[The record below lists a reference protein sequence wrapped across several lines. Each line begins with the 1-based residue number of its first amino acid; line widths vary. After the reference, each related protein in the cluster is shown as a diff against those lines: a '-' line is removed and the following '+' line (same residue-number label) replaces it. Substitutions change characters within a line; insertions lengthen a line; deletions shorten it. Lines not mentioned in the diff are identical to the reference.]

1 MNRLCCMERAIVKA
15 YQRKYKT
22 KSKVNETVKQTKQI
36 NLPVACCL
44 EGDDVVYILTED
56 EYNSLSSSDDT
67 VISELQASLDTQKEL
82 VQSLNKEI
90 EEYKEKDKLLIDT
103 LAINTKL
110 ISDIEELNVE
120 IKEYDKSVN
129 ELKLVNQLLYNRG
142 LISRIRNKAVDIGSG
157 DVKYIETV
165 KE

>member
-1 MNRLCCMERAIVKA
+1 MLKAVVKA
-15 YQRKYKT
+15 YDRKYNT
-22 KSKVNETVKQTKQI
+22 KNKVKPSVRQVKQI

-129 ELKLVNQLLYNRG
+129 ELKLINQLLYNRG

>member
-1 MNRLCCMERAIVKA
+1 MERAIVKS

-36 NLPVACCL
+36 NIPVASDL

-56 EYNSLSSSDDT
+56 EYNSLSSEDDT
-67 VISELQASLDTQKEL
+67 VISELQSSLDSQKEL
-82 VQSLNKEI
+82 VQSLNKEV

-110 ISDIEELNVE
+110 ISDIEQLNIE
-120 IKEYDKSVN
+120 IKEYDKDVN

-142 LISRIRNKAVDIGSG
+142 LISRIRNKAVNITSEN
-157 DVKYIETV
+157 VKYIETV

>member
-1 MNRLCCMERAIVKA
+1 M
-15 YQRKYKT
+15 
-22 KSKVNETVKQTKQI
+22 
-36 NLPVACCL
+36 
-44 EGDDVVYILTED
+44 
-56 EYNSLSSSDDT
+56 
-67 VISELQASLDTQKEL
+67 
-82 VQSLNKEI
+82 NKEV

-110 ISDIEELNVE
+110 ISDIEQLNVE
-120 IKEYDKSVN
+120 IKEYDKAVN